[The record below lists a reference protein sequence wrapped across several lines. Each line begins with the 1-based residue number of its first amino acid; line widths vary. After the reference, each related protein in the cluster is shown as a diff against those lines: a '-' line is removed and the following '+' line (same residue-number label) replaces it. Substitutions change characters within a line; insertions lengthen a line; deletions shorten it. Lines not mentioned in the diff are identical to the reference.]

1 MTRLFSTAVVILALL
16 AAVGGASAAG
26 DVKAGKAK
34 SATCAVCHGAN
45 GEGSVKGAVT
55 YAALAGMNEGQMVQD
70 LQDFKSG
77 KRPGPTMKP
86 LMILLTGED
95 MGNLAAYYASL
106 K

>member
-1 MTRLFSTAVVILALL
+1 MTRLFSTAVGVLALL

-34 SATCAVCHGAN
+34 AATCAVCHGAN
-45 GEGSVKGAVT
+45 GEGSVQGSVT
-55 YAALAGMNEGQMVQD
+55 YAALAGMNADQMVQE

-77 KRPGPTMKP
+77 KRPGPTMSP
-86 LMILLTGED
+86 LMIMLTAND